1 MGRSGPTSRIKSP
14 DEHFIR
20 ETIGPAAGLALI
32 LNSAELPSPLQ
43 FLSETSQ
50 WDDARRIYRRVC
62 MLRATGK
69 IHEAAEL
76 ENTEFA
82 RALAAARIASNNGD
96 EEAAVLAAEAERV
109 TSACVL
115 AELLA
120 PLLAERLRAAPVT
133 AAAPETLEA
142 PAIREREKP
151 AAPAP
156 VRPTSEKVPSI
167 ADLIDGM
174 LSQETF
180 PARP

>member
-1 MGRSGPTSRIKSP
+1 M
-14 DEHFIR
+14 
-20 ETIGPAAGLALI
+20 
-32 LNSAELPSPLQ
+32 
-43 FLSETSQ
+43 
-50 WDDARRIYRRVC
+50 C

-82 RALAAARIASNNGD
+82 RVLAAARIASNNGD

-120 PLLAERLRAAPVT
+120 PLLAERLRAGPVT
-133 AAAPETLEA
+133 ASASETVEA

-156 VRPTSEKVPSI
+156 PPVRPTSEKVPNI